1 MKLTTKGFSTAA
13 LASFLLLGGCANE
26 SPWSSGNGEAGRISL
41 KVAANGNVQ
50 KSTRA
55 DDNVSPVIP
64 APDQF
69 SISLNSTDQSYSK
82 TWSSPDAF
90 NREGG
95 FPMGTYTLAAVYG
108 NIEEEGFSNPC
119 FQGETPV
126 AVRLGEETSATV
138 TASLANSMVSIR
150 YTDEFRAMFPK
161 YNALLTSEGHV
172 TPVVL
177 SQNEDR
183 PAYMSPRKIT
193 FSLSLT
199 NQQGKEVT
207 VVPAVFTAQPQHHY
221 VVIVGV
227 EEKVGVSTLDV
238 SFDENVVTDSRD
250 ILLTDELFT
259 TPAPSVSVNEDA
271 TSTISAF
278 EMLPVEGKN
287 PELHAI
293 AFGGI
298 SKATLAFTA
307 EDGGSL
313 PLTSSE
319 YELTGLSAAN
329 EEILK
334 KAGVECSGFISKGE
348 IENKMAVVN
357 LSNFTKNLTPGTYK
371 VSLTVQ
377 DKMGRTSDASQIPV
391 VEIKVEN
398 LKLTID
404 KNVAPKYLEDKVE
417 VALAS
422 NCNYVGNNLEF
433 EIDGKVAKVVAVTSQ
448 GNASA
453 DMPYNYVYTL
463 QYPSKDGITDSGCN
477 VALSVAGKKFCDKVL
492 DVDMPAYTVEEDAF
506 ANKVMLR
513 LNYQDAEMLKHII
526 KNVVLYDGSNKIPES
541 RIVRSVETNIIEV
554 KSLTPS
560 TETEKKEY
568 KDISLSLGSS
578 LARNKTKVNDFST
591 EIAAG
596 VPNGDFEELH
606 QTINETIQQGG
617 KWARTVAGELRQTN
631 LTMKVKEPI
640 DWSSSNSMTCNSNSS
655 NKNSWYMVPSVYN
668 TTIKEDGWL
677 SHQPKIDVLQKAH
690 DTTAEIYKIY
700 SSQSKTNAM
709 LIRNVAWDSDGKA
722 IKDDKGTY
730 GISNYYSHNIP
741 SSIANRT
748 AGSMW
753 LGVDGQEGK
762 AFDSRPAKLKG
773 FYQFVADSQDPN
785 EQGVVEIQILN
796 GDKVI
801 GSAKKELKAC
811 SGYTEFILPIQYVAI
826 SELFKVKAT
835 SLRISFTSSNRTSNI
850 KTTNYCNK
858 DECVSRGAMLIVDNL
873 TFEY

>member
-95 FPMGTYTLAAVYG
+95 FPMGTYTLVAVYG

-126 AVRLGEETSATV
+126 AVRIGEESSATV

-278 EMLPVEGKN
+278 EMLPVDGKN

-348 IENKMAVVN
+348 VENKMAVVN

-433 EIDGKVAKVVAVTSQ
+433 EIDGKVAKVVAVASQ

-492 DVDMPAYTVEEDAF
+492 DVDMPAYTVERDAF
-506 ANKVMLR
+506 AKKVILR
-513 LNYQDAEMLKHII
+513 LTYQDAALLKKII
-526 KNVVLYDGSNKIPES
+526 ENVAIFNGSTKIPES
-541 RIVRSVETNIIEV
+541 RIVRSAETGFIEI
-554 KSLTPS
+554 KGMNPAA
-560 TETEKKEY
+560 EY
-568 KDISLSLGSS
+568 KDISLTLGSS
-578 LARNKTKVNDFST
+578 QDRNKTEVSAFTT
-591 EIAAG
+591 EAISG
-596 VPNGDFEELH
+596 VPNGDFEDLVE
-606 QTINETIQQGG
+606 TINTTIQQGG
-617 KWARTVAGELRQTN
+617 KWSITAAGKLHTTT
-631 LTMKVKEPI
+631 LSMIIKEPTG
-640 DWSSSNSMTCNSNSS
+640 WLTTNSMTCNLNAA
-655 NKNSWYMVPSVYN
+655 NKNSWYVVPSVYN
-668 TTIKEDGWL
+668 TTLTWV
-677 SHQPKIDVLQKAH
+677 SNQPDAKVGIIGQSAYTSTADV
-690 DTTAEIYKIY
+690 YKQY
-700 SSQSKTNAM
+700 NSNNGSNAM
-709 LIRNVAWDSDGKA
+709 LIRNVAWDAAG
-722 IKDDKGTY
+722 G
-730 GISNYYSHNIP
+730 GIGDTKQTGNTNYSNYYGSQQP
-741 SSIANRT
+741 SAIANRT
-748 AGSMW
+748 AGKMW
-753 LGVDGQEGK
+753 LGVAGQEGA
-762 AFDSRPAKLKG
+762 AFASRPAKLKG
-773 FYQFVADSQDPN
+773 FYQFVADSQNPN
-785 EQGVVEIQILN
+785 EKGVVEIQLVS
-796 GDKVI
+796 GDMVI
-801 GSAKKELKAC
+801 GSARKELIAC
-811 SGYTEFILPIQYVAI
+811 SGYNEFELPIEYLGL
-826 SELFKVKAT
+826 SELFNKKAT
-835 SLRISFTSSNRTSNI
+835 SLRISFTSSNNPGDI